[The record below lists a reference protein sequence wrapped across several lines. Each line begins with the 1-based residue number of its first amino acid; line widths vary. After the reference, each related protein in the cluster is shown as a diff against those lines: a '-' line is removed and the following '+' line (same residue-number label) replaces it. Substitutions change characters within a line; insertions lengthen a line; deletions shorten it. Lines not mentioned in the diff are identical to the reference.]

1 MDDRMLIAPETLL
14 ADVYA
19 GRSGV
24 YHGRVTKKYDH
35 KKVCLLQLLCCGQRL
50 KAVIRKGTTANYE
63 LIRDAVSLGSAVC
76 GIGRLTLDPKNE
88 TEIEFAEL
96 YLVRED
102 LHKGNGSGLVS
113 GSKFTK
119 NDMKRYFHTYLCD
132 SELCAMNIAARGAVF
147 SGLRHG
153 LEERGYIECTTPML
167 TRNFY
172 GGGAQPFITH
182 MLDNGA
188 DMYLRVSAEIAMKN
202 IIGGGFDRV
211 YEIGPSFRNG
221 SVSAKYATPFYGAEI
236 YTAYC
241 TEQDN
246 IDTAIALMRCIEISL
261 DRELEKFGA
270 EKKIS
275 FLGDIPSVSF
285 GEYYLRKTGECFDP
299 RLLAVDC
306 EDRSQNSREI
316 YKQLKSELI
325 ADQISPI
332 LITDLPAGS
341 SPLIAEKSESTLRRS
356 YLVANGATISE
367 CAIGSSDPREL
378 CRQFGLQDGE
388 QNERYKRDH
397 EPFLHLYE
405 SGMPPV
411 GSIFIGVDRIVPA
424 FLGIDN
430 INDYLMSM

>member
-1 MDDRMLIAPETLL
+1 MDDRLLIASETLL

-19 GRSGV
+19 GKSGV
-24 YHGRVTKKYDH
+24 YHGRVTKKFEH
-35 KKVCLLQLLCCGQRL
+35 KKVCLLQLTCGGQRM

-63 LIRDAVSLGSAVC
+63 IIRAAVNLGSAVC
-76 GIGRLTLDPKNE
+76 GIGRPVLNPKNE
-88 TEIEFAEL
+88 TEIEFIEL
-96 YLVRED
+96 YLVWED
-102 LHKGNGSGLVS
+102 LHKGNDSGLVS

-119 NDMKRYFHTYLCD
+119 NEMKRFFHTYLCD

-147 SGLRHG
+147 SGLRRG

-172 GGGAQPFITH
+172 GGGCQPFITH

-188 DMYLRVSAEIAMKN
+188 DMYLRVSAEIAMKH

-246 IDTAIALMRCIEISL
+246 IYTAIALMRCIEISL
-261 DRELEKFGA
+261 DRELERFGV

-275 FLGDIPSVSF
+275 FLGNIPAVSF
-285 GEYYLRKTGECFDP
+285 EEYYLRKTGNRFDS
-299 RLLAVDC
+299 RLLALEC
-306 EDRSQNSREI
+306 EDRSKNSKQI

-332 LITDLPAGS
+332 LITELPAGS
-341 SPLIAEKSESTLRRS
+341 SPLIAEKSESSLKRS

-367 CAIGSSDPREL
+367 CAIGCVDPGEL
-378 CRQFGLQDGE
+378 RRQFSLQDCE